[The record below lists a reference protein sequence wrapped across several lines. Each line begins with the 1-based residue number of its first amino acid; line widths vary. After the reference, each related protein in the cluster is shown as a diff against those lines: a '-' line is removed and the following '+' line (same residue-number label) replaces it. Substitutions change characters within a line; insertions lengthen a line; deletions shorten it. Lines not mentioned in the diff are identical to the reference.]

1 MCQGFRYNFL
11 ELDFMKK
18 YLDDV
23 MMIPMNECPEH
34 FHEIKLLGW
43 NDKVIIL
50 DETDNTLKEIIDLS
64 GFLLKG
70 YIDFYKDKFEF
81 SHPAF
86 VYIPEKGFSIKI
98 GIREKKIR
106 KQVDNV

>member
-1 MCQGFRYNFL
+1 MLCNILLCNFNFQRTFQRNFSFL
-11 ELDFMKK
+11 FFVELFKDNFSET
-18 YLDDV
+18 V
-23 MMIPMNECPEH
+23 TAIC
-34 FHEIKLLGW
+34 I
-43 NDKVIIL
+43 DKVIIL

>member
-1 MCQGFRYNFL
+1 MCQGFRYKFL
-11 ELDFMKK
+11 ELDFMKN

-50 DETDNTLKEIIDLS
+50 DE
-64 GFLLKG
+64 
-70 YIDFYKDKFEF
+70 
-81 SHPAF
+81 
-86 VYIPEKGFSIKI
+86 
-98 GIREKKIR
+98 R
-106 KQVDNV
+106 K